1 MTSMLSRMRIASRL
15 AILQAILLTFI
26 LVVGLIGLRGMA
38 GTLQQLD
45 RINDHVLLPSQQLA
59 EVRTALVALNLE
71 VLRAFQH
78 QPGHALVALHN
89 HPTSL
94 HLERADGFLKSLD
107 DNWKLYLSS
116 HPLSAAEKAL
126 VQDFEARQRTLTP
139 LVETTLAALRN
150 EDFSFSSQRSFI
162 IDAQNAIREQVALLD
177 KLVVVQREYAVA
189 MHKEAEDAFDQAV
202 WLDSALIVGAIALG
216 LIVGMLITRSI
227 TIPMR
232 EALTVAEGIAEGN
245 LANRIDGEGVDEV
258 SRFRAALG
266 SMQESLRTVVGQLQ
280 TSSRHLTSSSAQLAS
295 SADSVSEASGRQS
308 EAASS
313 MAASVEE
320 MTVSINHVADS
331 AQEAARLS
339 SEAGERSGKGA
350 RVINTA
356 VERMREIA
364 MTIEQGSSRVSD
376 LRDRTAEISRVVGVI
391 REVAD
396 QTNLL
401 ALNAAIEAARAGE
414 QGRGFAVVAD
424 EVRKLAERT
433 AQSTTEIG
441 QLITAIQGAV
451 GEVSSVMERSVA
463 SASGGVDV
471 ANEAGTAVA
480 AITDSALE
488 VNRVVNEISSALQ
501 EQSAAATDIAQNVE
515 RIAQMAEQNA
525 GAVGETNVAA
535 HELRAIA
542 VDLDA
547 ALQRFRL

>member
-1 MTSMLSRMRIASRL
+1 MTSMFSRMRIASRL
-15 AILQAILLTFI
+15 AILQAILLAFI
-26 LVVGLIGLRGMA
+26 LLVGLLGLRGMA
-38 GTLQQLD
+38 GTVD
-45 RINDHVLLPSQQLA
+45 RLEQINAEVLLPSQQLG
-59 EVRTALVALNLE
+59 EVRTSLVAINLE

-78 QPGHALVALHN
+78 QPDHALVALHN
-89 HPTSL
+89 HPTL
-94 HLERADGFLKSLD
+94 MHLERADAFIKSLD
-107 DNWKLYLSS
+107 ENWRLYLGN
-116 HPLSAAEKAL
+116 HTVSAAEKAL
-126 VQDFEARQRTLTP
+126 IGDFEARQSTLAP
-139 LVETTLAALRN
+139 LVTKTLSALRS
-150 EDFSFSSQRSFI
+150 EDFSFENQRTFI
-162 IDAQNAIREQVALLD
+162 IEAQNAIREQVTVLD
-177 KLVVVQREYAVA
+177 KLVQIQREFAVS
-189 MHKEAEDAFDQAV
+189 MHEQAEAAYNRAV
-202 WLDSALIVGAIALG
+202 WVDGALILGAVALG
-216 LIVGMLITRSI
+216 LIVGLMISRSI
-227 TIPMR
+227 TVPMG
-232 EALTVAEGIAEGN
+232 EALAVAERIAEGN
-245 LANRIDGEGVDEV
+245 LANLIDGEGGDEV

-266 SMQESLRTVVGQLQ
+266 RMQESLRGVVGQLQ
-280 TSSRHLTSSSAQLAS
+280 TSSRHLSSSSAQLAS

-339 SEAGERSGKGA
+339 SDAGERSNQGA
-350 RVINTA
+350 RVIHTA

-364 MTIEQGSSRVSD
+364 MTIEQGSARVSE
-376 LRDRTAEISRVVGVI
+376 LRDRTGEISRVVGVI
-391 REVAD
+391 RDVAD

-480 AITDSALE
+480 AITDSALA

-515 RIAQMAEQNA
+515 RIAQMAENNA

-535 HELRAIA
+535 HELRTIA
-542 VDLDA
+542 VDMDG
-547 ALQRFRL
+547 ALQRFKL

>member
-1 MTSMLSRMRIASRL
+1 MTSMLERMRIASRL
-15 AILQAILLTFI
+15 AILQAILLGFI
-26 LVVGLIGLRGMA
+26 LLVGLIGLRGMA
-38 GTLQQLD
+38 GTLEQLD
-45 RINDHVLLPSQQLA
+45 KMNEQVLLPSQQLA
-59 EVRTALVALNLE
+59 EVRTALVAVNLE

-94 HLERADGFLKSLD
+94 HLERAEGFVKSLD
-107 DNWKLYLSS
+107 ENWKLYLAS
-116 HPLSAAEKAL
+116 HPLSAAEKTL
-126 VQDFEARQRTLTP
+126 VQEFETRQSTLAP
-139 LVETTLAALRN
+139 LVGATLAALRN
-150 EDFSFSSQRSFI
+150 EDFSFASQRSFI

-177 KLVVVQREYAVA
+177 KLVQVQRDYAAA
-189 MHKEAEDAFDQAV
+189 MHAEAEAEFQRAA
-202 WLDSALIVGAIALG
+202 WLDGGLIVGAIVLG
-216 LIVGMLITRSI
+216 LILGMLISRSI
-227 TIPMR
+227 TGPMR
-232 EALTVAEGIAEGN
+232 EALTVAEAIAEGK
-245 LANRIDGEGVDEV
+245 LSNRVDADGNDEV

-266 SMQESLRTVVGQLQ
+266 RMQESLRSVVGQLQ
-280 TSSRHLTSSSAQLAS
+280 TSSQRLTSSSTQLAS

-364 MTIEQGSSRVSD
+364 MTIEQGSARVSD
-376 LRDRTAEISRVVGVI
+376 LRDRTSEISRVVGVI

-471 ANEAGTAVA
+471 ANEAGAAVA

-535 HELRAIA
+535 HDLRTIA
-542 VDLDA
+542 VEMDG

>member
-26 LVVGLIGLRGMA
+26 LVVGLLGLRGMA
-38 GTLQQLD
+38 GTLQQLE
-45 RINDHVLLPSQQLA
+45 RVNDHVLLPSQQLA

-71 VLRAFQH
+71 VLRAYQH
-78 QPGHALVALHN
+78 QPGHALVTLHN

-107 DNWKLYLSS
+107 ENWKLYLSS

-126 VQDFEARQRTLTP
+126 VQDFETRQRTLTP

-150 EDFSFSSQRSFI
+150 EDFSFASQRSFI
-162 IDAQNAIREQVALLD
+162 VDAQNVIREQVALLD
-177 KLVVVQREYAVA
+177 KLVVVQRDYAAA
-189 MHKEAEDAFDQAV
+189 MHEEAQEAFNQAV
-202 WLDSALIVGAIALG
+202 WLDGVLIVGAIALG

>member
-26 LVVGLIGLRGMA
+26 LVVGLLGLRGMA
-38 GTLQQLD
+38 GTLQQLE
-45 RINDHVLLPSQQLA
+45 RVNDHVLLPSQQLA

-71 VLRAFQH
+71 VLRAYQH
-78 QPGHALVALHN
+78 QPGHALVTLHN

-94 HLERADGFLKSLD
+94 HLERADGFVKSLD
-107 DNWKLYLSS
+107 ENWKLYLSS

-139 LVETTLAALRN
+139 LVDTTLAALRN
-150 EDFSFSSQRSFI
+150 EDFSFASQRSFI
-162 IDAQNAIREQVALLD
+162 VDAQNVIREQVALLD
-177 KLVVVQREYAVA
+177 KLVVVQRDYAAA
-189 MHKEAEDAFDQAV
+189 MHEEAQEAFNQAV
-202 WLDSALIVGAIALG
+202 WLDGVLIVGAIALG